1 MNDIIMITIIAIFAI
16 LIVYDLQR
24 FIRKKEQA
32 KVLLLYGFFMAAS
45 LTVSLLLAAGRRPS
59 SPAQWIEAVLKMIG
73 VLK

>member
-1 MNDIIMITIIAIFAI
+1 MNDIMIIVLAVFTI
-16 LIVYDLQR
+16 LIFYNFQR

-32 KVLLLYGFFMAAS
+32 RVFALYIFFMAVS

-59 SPAQWIEAVLKMIG
+59 GPSQWIEAVLKMIG